1 MYEPGIGS
9 RLKGDNEVL
18 GFILVVIILSLPF
31 SSLAL

>member
-1 MYEPGIGS
+1 MYEPGIGA
-9 RLKGDNEVL
+9 RLKGDKEVL